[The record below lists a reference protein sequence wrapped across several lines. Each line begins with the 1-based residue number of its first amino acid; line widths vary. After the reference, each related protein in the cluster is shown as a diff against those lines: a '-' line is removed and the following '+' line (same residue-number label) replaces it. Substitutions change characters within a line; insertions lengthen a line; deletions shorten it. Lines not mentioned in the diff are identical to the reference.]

1 MADVLL
7 IGEPMGI
14 FTATDYGDLTEVDT
28 YRRGISGAEANV
40 SIGLARL
47 GIDVDFVTRVGDDP
61 FGQYIVE
68 HLKEENVG
76 INFINVDEVHRT
88 GLQLKEKIEMG
99 DPKTAYFRKNTA
111 FQKLNLDHIEEIDFS
126 NIDLVHVT
134 GIPPAVSSSVR
145 EATFYLIKKAKEE
158 DCLITFDPNIRES
171 LWESETAMKFV
182 LNELAAYSDIIL
194 PGIDE
199 GKMLTGHN
207 FPDEI
212 ADYYLDLGVKG
223 VVIKTGSEGAFLKEK
238 NGELK
243 NIPGYTVENIAD
255 TVGAGDGFSVG
266 IISGYLDGL
275 SLEEA
280 ADRGNAI
287 GSIQIQHP
295 GDNDGLPDR
304 DKLEEYMQNNEPEEK
319 DENDNENINESI

>member
-14 FTATDYGDLTEVDT
+14 FTATDYGNLTDVDL
-28 YRRGISGAEANV
+28 YKRGVSGAEANV

-47 GIDVDFVTRVGDDP
+47 AIDVDFVTRVGDDP

-68 HLKEENVG
+68 YLKEENVG
-76 INFINVDEVHRT
+76 INFINFDEVHRT
-88 GLQLKEKIEMG
+88 GLQLKEKIEKG

-111 FQKLNLDHIEEIDFS
+111 FQKLTLDHIEEIDFS

-182 LNELAAYSDIIL
+182 LNELAAHSDIIL

-199 GKMLTGHN
+199 GKMLTGYN
-207 FPDEI
+207 FPEEI
-212 ADYYLDLGVKG
+212 ADYYLELGAKG
-223 VVIKTGSEGAFLKEK
+223 VVIKTGSEGAFVKEK

-243 NIPGYTVENIAD
+243 NIPGYKVENIVD

-275 SLEEA
+275 TLEEA

-295 GDNDGLPDR
+295 GDNDGLPDQNQ
-304 DKLEEYMQNNEPEEK
+304 LEEYMQNNKPSEIGE
-319 DENDNENINESI
+319 DESVNE